1 VAEDRTCAGGR
12 ENADGKVTRQAV
24 NKFLAE
30 PELAA
35 AVKSEKNRLIR
46 AEQERKRWER
56 TRRKLAREGPARHH
70 QFQS

>member
-1 VAEDRTCAGGR
+1 
-12 ENADGKVTRQAV
+12 VTRQAV
-24 NKFLAE
+24 NKFLAK